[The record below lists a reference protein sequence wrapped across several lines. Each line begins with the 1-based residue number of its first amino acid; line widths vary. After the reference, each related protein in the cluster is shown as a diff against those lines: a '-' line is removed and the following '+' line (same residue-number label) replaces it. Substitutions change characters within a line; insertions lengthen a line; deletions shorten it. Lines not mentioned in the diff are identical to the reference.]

1 MDHQQ
6 TIFLVH
12 GVSLG
17 ASVEGGIVGLGWGL
31 CLIHI
36 WSFNP
41 LAFGMVPTL
50 SCVWYPLFK
59 RVCVLSVENKPAGIC
74 FGGEIAVTF
83 LTKWGRESWHQT
95 RTQAAFSK
103 FLFAL
108 AFSSFFRS
116 YLVLASS

>member
-6 TIFLVH
+6 TIFLVARCKSR
-12 GVSLG
+12 GQCRRGNSG
-17 ASVEGGIVGLGWGL
+17 
-31 CLIHI
+31 LIHI